1 MDSSHL
7 ILYAY
12 GLVWVGVIVIIIYL
26 IIKRLKNKKSE
37 DFEKRSN

>member
-12 GLVWVGVIVIIIYL
+12 GVIWVLIILIIIHL
-26 IIKRLKNKKSE
+26 IIKRLKNKKSK
-37 DFEKRSN
+37 DFGKKSN